1 MSTLWTIA
9 ANPRKRRARKNPKR
23 ARSAAQRAA
32 TARMLAA
39 NRAKRGGT
47 SKRRARRRVSRVR
60 SVVTRARSSVRRSA
74 RRARRSAGRS
84 LSMRGIGGGAMSLL
98 KTGAVGAGGA
108 LAVDVA
114 MGFAN
119 GFLPASMAT
128 KLNADGT
135 PNYLNAAAKFA
146 VTLGVRA
153 LASKVVSADTANR
166 MAAGA
171 VTVQTYELLRPFV
184 QSVLP
189 ASMSLGWFSPGM
201 TFAAGRRPGI
211 GVGQYQN
218 LGVYQN
224 MRSVVP
230 IRSPN
235 ATPGNTRRA

>member
-1 MSTLWTIA
+1 MSALWTIA
-9 ANPRKRRARKNPKR
+9 ANPRRRRTRARKNPKR

-39 NRAKRGGT
+39 NRAKRGG
-47 SKRRARRRVSRVR
+47 SKRRTRRTRARTTVARVTRSVRRVS
-60 SVVTRARSSVRRSA
+60 

-235 ATPGNTRRA
+235 ATPANTRRA